1 MTDTPEEKYA
11 SIQQTVWG
19 DEDTFEIDGY
29 VDTGKLTQAEAE
41 RIQNLCDAFDGEK
54 LDRQNHTGKKQSF
67 EPDKRKDKSYSTLW
81 GWMYRLSRMGR
92 DLKNAD
98 FTVDTLTEADT
109 ADLNDL
115 MERGY
120 YKAEVP
126 DCNGMSKGTIRTYQF
141 ALRIFYRYH
150 SDLGVDPEH
159 IAIYAEDGDSS
170 VDPDD
175 MLTRDEIERLKDAV
189 DHPRDKMILTLLL
202 YTGMRSNAL
211 RTLRVKDVKHL
222 NDENKT
228 GRYRFNPSV
237 DHGLKG
243 ADDRN
248 GWRPLLLAE
257 GAVRQWVNNYHS
269 ARGDDDFEECYLITG
284 KPNYGKSN
292 PRSPVGNNCL
302 RYVLNTLQ
310 DETGIEKPLNPHSLR
325 HNFVTICKRDYD
337 MDNDTIKWLIG
348 HTKDSRVMET
358 TYSHLSDMDFREK
371 AEQKAGLIDETSR
384 STLTPKQ
391 CSCGEK
397 VAPTAKACPN
407 CGMLFSPDAR
417 AVEKETEQQV
427 KDTYKEAR
435 KAGDVQA
442 IDDIDDVGE
451 LLENSAIKKALIEKL
466 QED

>member
-41 RIQNLCDAFDGEK
+41 RIQDLCDAFDGEK
-54 LDRQNHTGKKQSF
+54 FDRQNHTQKKQYF

-98 FTVDTLTEADT
+98 FTMDTLIEADT
-109 ADLNDL
+109 TDLNDL

-126 DCNGMSKGTIRTYQF
+126 NCNGMSKGTIRTYQF

-150 SDLGVDPEH
+150 SDLGVDPEQ
-159 IAIYAEDGDSS
+159 IAIYSEDDDSS

-175 MLTRDEIERLKDAV
+175 MLTRDKIERLKDAA

-257 GAVRQWVNNYHS
+257 GAVRQWVNNYHP
-269 ARGDDDFEECYLITG
+269 ARGDDDFEECYG
-284 KPNYGKSN
+284 ESRRKP
-292 PRSPVGNNCL
+292 RAL
-302 RYVLNTLQ
+302 
-310 DETGIEKPLNPHSLR
+310 
-325 HNFVTICKRDYD
+325 
-337 MDNDTIKWLIG
+337 
-348 HTKDSRVMET
+348 
-358 TYSHLSDMDFREK
+358 
-371 AEQKAGLIDETSR
+371 
-384 STLTPKQ
+384 
-391 CSCGEK
+391 
-397 VAPTAKACPN
+397 
-407 CGMLFSPDAR
+407 AR
-417 AVEKETEQQV
+417 
-427 KDTYKEAR
+427 
-435 KAGDVQA
+435 G
-442 IDDIDDVGE
+442 
-451 LLENSAIKKALIEKL
+451 
-466 QED
+466 